1 MSVKHIGDLKKT
13 ECYGCSACVYSCPF
27 GAITMEQDREG
38 FRYPVVDEE
47 KCTGCGKCRKICP
60 SICPKDMSNAP
71 EPESYAVWAEDN
83 VRRDSSSGGF
93 FTVLAR
99 SVFAQGGVVCG
110 VVMDEDFKVF
120 HTVATNE
127 KEFVPMRGSK
137 YVQSDLRDIFPK
149 VKEFLGKG
157 KKVLFTGTP
166 CQVAGLKAYLG
177 GEEENLLT
185 VDLMCHGAPSEKVF
199 ERYVDETFGKENL
212 KEFHFRTKRY
222 GYNCTTC
229 EAVFKNGK
237 KYVGGIEFDPFVLGF
252 TRSLFLRRT
261 CESCKY
267 ASFPRQG
274 DLTMGDFWGI
284 SLYKRDLND
293 GRGTSLVLANNAK
306 GAAVLE
312 SVKDS
317 VKRIEKTPLEAAVK
331 KNRFGEKM
339 QVHSQ
344 RRRFFEMLDYTSMH
358 KAVKYCMEGRYDV
371 GILGVWCGCN
381 YGSIATYYGLSK
393 ILEKMGLSTLMIDKQ
408 GFVGQDR
415 ELDKSNHSRIFADT
429 HFHVSRRYRLNEMHM
444 LNHICDSFVIG
455 SDQVWNHGIARNFG
469 NSFLMDFVRDEKKKI
484 AVSASFGHDR
494 DFRPDRERI
503 MASEYFK
510 RFDGISVR
518 EESAVGLMK
527 KVFGVDATRVLD
539 PVFAVDKSVYD
550 DIAAESDRNETEPYM
565 LTYILDPTPEK
576 KEVIKYLS
584 EKLGLRTLHILDG
597 TPWNFQ
603 ENKEKMGMDTVL
615 ENITFQDW
623 IYYFKNSSYV
633 LTDSCH
639 GMSFALIYGKPFA
652 GIGNAKRG
660 MTRFSSLTKLFH
672 VENRLVTNPLDIM
685 KNELFLQDPD
695 YNEINGIMETEKVR
709 FHEWLNGVMFS
720 EKEVKTYQAFPV
732 KVAPVIEDD
741 IKLKIEGPAPVQ
753 ARPTFLRRVYYHL
766 PSGIQDRVKPIV
778 KNYIKKRAQ

>member
-1 MSVKHIGDLKKT
+1 MQKNLST
-13 ECYGCSACVYSCPF
+13 
-27 GAITMEQDREG
+27 
-38 FRYPVVDEE
+38 
-47 KCTGCGKCRKICP
+47 
-60 SICPKDMSNAP
+60 ICPKDMSNAP

-317 VKRIEKTPLEAAVK
+317 VKRMRKRRWKLLSRKTVLVRK
-331 KNRFGEKM
+331 CRFIPREEDFLKCLIT
-339 QVHSQ
+339 QACIKRLNIVW
-344 RRRFFEMLDYTSMH
+344 
-358 KAVKYCMEGRYDV
+358 KAVM
-371 GILGVWCGCN
+371 
-381 YGSIATYYGLSK
+381 
-393 ILEKMGLSTLMIDKQ
+393 M
-408 GFVGQDR
+408 
-415 ELDKSNHSRIFADT
+415 
-429 HFHVSRRYRLNEMHM
+429 
-444 LNHICDSFVIG
+444 
-455 SDQVWNHGIARNFG
+455 
-469 NSFLMDFVRDEKKKI
+469 
-484 AVSASFGHDR
+484 
-494 DFRPDRERI
+494 
-503 MASEYFK
+503 
-510 RFDGISVR
+510 
-518 EESAVGLMK
+518 
-527 KVFGVDATRVLD
+527 
-539 PVFAVDKSVYD
+539 
-550 DIAAESDRNETEPYM
+550 
-565 LTYILDPTPEK
+565 
-576 KEVIKYLS
+576 
-584 EKLGLRTLHILDG
+584 
-597 TPWNFQ
+597 
-603 ENKEKMGMDTVL
+603 
-615 ENITFQDW
+615 
-623 IYYFKNSSYV
+623 
-633 LTDSCH
+633 
-639 GMSFALIYGKPFA
+639 
-652 GIGNAKRG
+652 
-660 MTRFSSLTKLFH
+660 
-672 VENRLVTNPLDIM
+672 
-685 KNELFLQDPD
+685 
-695 YNEINGIMETEKVR
+695 
-709 FHEWLNGVMFS
+709 
-720 EKEVKTYQAFPV
+720 
-732 KVAPVIEDD
+732 
-741 IKLKIEGPAPVQ
+741 
-753 ARPTFLRRVYYHL
+753 
-766 PSGIQDRVKPIV
+766 
-778 KNYIKKRAQ
+778 

>member
-237 KYVGGIEFDPFVLGF
+237 KYVGGIEFDPFVLQWVISGGF
-252 TRSLFLRRT
+252 PCIREILMMDVVL
-261 CESCKY
+261 
-267 ASFPRQG
+267 
-274 DLTMGDFWGI
+274 LWFWPI
-284 SLYKRDLND
+284 
-293 GRGTSLVLANNAK
+293 
-306 GAAVLE
+306 
-312 SVKDS
+312 
-317 VKRIEKTPLEAAVK
+317 
-331 KNRFGEKM
+331 M
-339 QVHSQ
+339 Q
-344 RRRFFEMLDYTSMH
+344 
-358 KAVKYCMEGRYDV
+358 
-371 GILGVWCGCN
+371 
-381 YGSIATYYGLSK
+381 
-393 ILEKMGLSTLMIDKQ
+393 
-408 GFVGQDR
+408 
-415 ELDKSNHSRIFADT
+415 
-429 HFHVSRRYRLNEMHM
+429 
-444 LNHICDSFVIG
+444 
-455 SDQVWNHGIARNFG
+455 
-469 NSFLMDFVRDEKKKI
+469 
-484 AVSASFGHDR
+484 
-494 DFRPDRERI
+494 RERQFW
-503 MASEYFK
+503 SLLK
-510 RFDGISVR
+510 
-518 EESAVGLMK
+518 
-527 KVFGVDATRVLD
+527 
-539 PVFAVDKSVYD
+539 
-550 DIAAESDRNETEPYM
+550 
-565 LTYILDPTPEK
+565 
-576 KEVIKYLS
+576 
-584 EKLGLRTLHILDG
+584 
-597 TPWNFQ
+597 
-603 ENKEKMGMDTVL
+603 TV
-615 ENITFQDW
+615 
-623 IYYFKNSSYV
+623 
-633 LTDSCH
+633 
-639 GMSFALIYGKPFA
+639 
-652 GIGNAKRG
+652 
-660 MTRFSSLTKLFH
+660 
-672 VENRLVTNPLDIM
+672 
-685 KNELFLQDPD
+685 
-695 YNEINGIMETEKVR
+695 
-709 FHEWLNGVMFS
+709 
-720 EKEVKTYQAFPV
+720 
-732 KVAPVIEDD
+732 
-741 IKLKIEGPAPVQ
+741 
-753 ARPTFLRRVYYHL
+753 
-766 PSGIQDRVKPIV
+766 
-778 KNYIKKRAQ
+778 